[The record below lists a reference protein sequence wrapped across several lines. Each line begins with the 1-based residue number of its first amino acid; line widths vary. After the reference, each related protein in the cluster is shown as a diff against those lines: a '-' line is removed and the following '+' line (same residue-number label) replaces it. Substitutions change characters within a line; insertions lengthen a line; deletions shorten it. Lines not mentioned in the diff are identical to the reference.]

1 MLEYGR
7 VKLKNMRT
15 KIVATIG
22 PQSDSFAVMRD
33 MAVAG
38 MHIAR
43 MNFSHCSYEEYKNRK
58 KYIEKIYKEE
68 KIKVH
73 IMQDLQGPRLRVG
86 ELPKKGLLLE
96 EGKELIFTTEKTK
109 QKGIIH
115 IDDPYVHDDIKVGET
130 MYLTN
135 GAMEL
140 VISKVSGTKIYA
152 RVLRGGILFSHKAIN
167 LPQTKLTTS
176 GLTEKDI
183 RDVEFA
189 LQTGVDY
196 IALSFV
202 QSAKDVLRLR
212 ELVGNKVKIVS
223 KIERALALKHIDEII
238 QASDSIM
245 VARGDLGA
253 ELPIEEVPFIQKNI
267 IRHAYW
273 HGKGTITA
281 TQMMLSMVSRPQ
293 PTRAEVS
300 DVANAILDGSD
311 AVMLSD
317 ESASGQYPVESVVAM
332 NRIIQK
338 TEKYSYGRQNYL

>member
-1 MLEYGR
+1 
-7 VKLKNMRT
+7 MRT

-22 PQSDSFAVMRD
+22 PRSDSYGVLRD
-33 MAVAG
+33 MARAG
-38 MHIAR
+38 MSVAR
-43 MNFSHCSYEEYKNRK
+43 MNFSHCTYNEYTERLKHIK
-58 KYIEKIYKEE
+58 KINKEE
-68 KIKVH
+68 KLKVRV
-73 IMQDLQGPRLRVG
+73 MQDLQGPRLRVG
-86 ELPKKGLLLE
+86 ELPKKGLVVE

-109 QKGIIH
+109 AKGIIH
-115 IDDPYVHDDIKVGET
+115 IDDPYVHDDIKAGEI

-140 VISKVSGTKIYA
+140 VIQKVLGTRIYA
-152 RVLRGGILFSHKAIN
+152 KVIRGGILFSHKAIN

-176 GLTEKDI
+176 GLTQKDI
-183 RDVEFA
+183 QDVGFA
-189 LQTGVDY
+189 LKAGVDY

-202 QSAKDVLRLR
+202 QSAQDVEKLRA
-212 ELVGNKVKIVS
+212 LVGNKAKIIS

-238 QASDSIM
+238 QASDAIM

-273 HGKGTITA
+273 HKKGTITA
-281 TQMMLSMVSRPQ
+281 TQMMLSMVSHPQ

-317 ESASGQYPVESVVAM
+317 ESASGEYPVQAVETMARV
-332 NRIIQK
+332 IQK
-338 TEKYSYGRQNYL
+338 TEHYSYARQSYL

>member
-1 MLEYGR
+1 
-7 VKLKNMRT
+7 
-15 KIVATIG
+15 
-22 PQSDSFAVMRD
+22 
-33 MAVAG
+33 MAHAG

-43 MNFSHCSYEEYKNRK
+43 MNFSHCTYEEYKNRK
-58 KYIEKIYKEE
+58 KYIEKIRKEE
-68 KIKVH
+68 KIQVH

-96 EGKELIFTTEKTK
+96 ENDEFVFTTEKTK
-109 QKGIIH
+109 AKGIIH
-115 IDDPYVHDDIKVGET
+115 IDDPYIHDDIEVGEP

-140 VISKVSGTKIYA
+140 VVTKVVGTKIYA
-152 RVLRGGILFSHKAIN
+152 RVIRGGLLFSHKAIN
-167 LPQTKLTTS
+167 LPQTTLTTS
-176 GLTEKDI
+176 GLTEKDV

-189 LQTGVDY
+189 LKEGVEY

-202 QSAKDVLRLR
+202 QSAKDVIRLR
-212 ELVGNKVKIVS
+212 ELVGKKAKIIS

-238 QASDSIM
+238 QVSDSIM

-253 ELPIEEVPFIQKNI
+253 ELPVEEVPFIQKNI

-273 HGKGTITA
+273 HNKGTITA
-281 TQMMLSMVSRPQ
+281 TQMMLSMVSHPQ

-300 DVANAILDGSD
+300 DVANAILDKSD

-317 ESASGQYPVESVVAM
+317 ETASGEYPVESVATM
-332 NRIIQK
+332 ARIIQR
-338 TEKYSYGRQNYL
+338 TERHLYSRQSYL

>member
-1 MLEYGR
+1 
-7 VKLKNMRT
+7 MRT
-15 KIVATIG
+15 KIIATIG
-22 PQSDSFAVMRD
+22 PRSDSFNVLRD
-33 MAVAG
+33 MARAG
-38 MHIAR
+38 MYMAR
-43 MNFSHCSYEEYKNRK
+43 MNFSHCMYEEYKNRK
-58 KYIEKIYKEE
+58 KYIEKINKEE
-68 KIKVH
+68 KLHVH

-96 EGKELIFTTEKTK
+96 EGDELIFTTEKTK
-109 QKGIIH
+109 AKGIIH
-115 IDDPYVHDDIKVGET
+115 IDDPYVHDDIKAGEV

-140 VISKVSGTKIYA
+140 FVTKVVGTKIYA
-152 RVLRGGILFSHKAIN
+152 RVVRGGILFSHKAIN

-189 LQTGVDY
+189 LTEGIEY

-202 QSAKDVLRLR
+202 QSAEDVLRLR
-212 ELVGNKVKIVS
+212 KLVGTKVKIIS

-273 HGKGTITA
+273 HNKGAITA
-281 TQMMLSMVSRPQ
+281 TQMMLSMVSHPQ

-300 DVANAILDGSD
+300 DVANAILDKSD

-317 ESASGQYPVESVVAM
+317 ETASGEYPVEAVATM
-332 NRIIQK
+332 ARIIQR
-338 TEKYSYGRQNYL
+338 TEKHLYGRQNYL